1 MSRIY
6 DVAIAGGGFSG
17 LMVAANLV
25 LRDAPEEGRP
35 RPSIYWADAAG
46 HAIGTAY
53 STKESHHLLNVR
65 ADKMSAWLGGGADFY
80 RWLAPHYPDVYKP
93 ESYVPRM
100 VYAQYLA
107 AIRTKLAA
115 ALGDDLTLDHNTI
128 TGAVLRGGVWHLTA
142 ADGVA
147 VRARHLV
154 LATGNPGIAD
164 KGWPEGPRFIKDC
177 WAWRL
182 AGGRAPVD
190 APHIVVAGTGLTAI
204 DIILSLRDDG
214 YEGPVTAVSPHA
226 RWPQVHADPVAA
238 YPGGRMMAAQMMKS
252 FKAHGLLR
260 ILRTHIQKAEGD
272 WRAVIGSIRDHTA
285 MIWQTL
291 PPEEKARFMRHLWG
305 RWNVHR
311 HRMAPEIHEKLA
323 ADTQLTLARG
333 YVGVD
338 ADGNVSIRRKGGG
351 AAQNVPGAVVINCTG
366 PDYRAMVAGNPLL
379 ASLAAGGYV
388 AAGPLGLGIASP
400 EVPGLYAAGTMLLG
414 ERLETT
420 AVPDLRQQAAAVATR
435 IAAAL

>member
-1 MSRIY
+1 MSKIY

-35 RPSIYWADAAG
+35 RPTIYWADAAG
-46 HAIGTAY
+46 HGLGTAY
-53 STKESHHLLNVR
+53 STKEPHHLLNVR

-93 ESYVPRM
+93 ESYVPRI

-107 AIRTKLAA
+107 AIRVKVVA
-115 ALGDDLTLDHNTI
+115 ALAENLTLDHNTLV
-128 TGAVLRGGVWHLTA
+128 GAVQRQGVWHLNG

-147 VRARHLV
+147 IRARHLV
-154 LATGNPGIAD
+154 LATGNPPLAD
-164 KGWPEGPRFIKDC
+164 LGWPEDARFIRDC

-182 AGGRAPVD
+182 SGGRALDV
-190 APHIVVAGTGLTAI
+190 PHIVVAGTGLTAI
-204 DIILSLRDDG
+204 DIILSLRADG
-214 YEGPVTAVSPHA
+214 YDGPVTAVSPHGQ
-226 RWPQVHADPVAA
+226 WPEVHVDPLPA
-238 YPGGRMMAAQMMKS
+238 YAHGRVMAAQMMKA
-252 FKAHGLLR
+252 FRARLLLR
-260 ILRTHIQKAEGD
+260 LLRQHIRESGGE
-272 WRAVIGSIRDHTA
+272 WRSVIGSIRDHTS

-291 PPEEKARFMRHLWG
+291 PPEEKARFMRHLWS

-311 HRMAPEIHEKLA
+311 HRMSPDIRAQLE
-323 ADTQLTLARG
+323 ADTQLNLARG
-333 YVGVD
+333 YVGVA
-338 ADGNVSIRRKGGG
+338 ADGTVSIRHKGG
-351 AAQNVPGAVVINCTG
+351 AAQVVPRAAAINCTG
-366 PDYRAMVAGNPLL
+366 PNYRAMVAGNPLL

-400 EVPGLYAAGTMLLG
+400 EVPGLHALGTLLLG

-420 AVPDLRQQAAAVATR
+420 AVPDLRQQAAAVAMR
-435 IAAAL
+435 IAAGL